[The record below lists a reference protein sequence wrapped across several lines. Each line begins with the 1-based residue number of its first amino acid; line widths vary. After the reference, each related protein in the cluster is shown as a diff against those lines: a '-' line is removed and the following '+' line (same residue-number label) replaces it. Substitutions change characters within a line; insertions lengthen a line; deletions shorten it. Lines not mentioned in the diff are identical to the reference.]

1 MKGIP
6 SSMEKKAA
14 EELYKNIRK
23 AMNIKEGW
31 NLWQIAPKLIGK
43 DCVKTTLVKRYIKL
57 VN

>member
-23 AMNIKEGW
+23 AMNIKRRLESLG
-31 NLWQIAPKLIGK
+31 
-43 DCVKTTLVKRYIKL
+43 DCS
-57 VN
+57 